1 MRYVFLGAMLATTA
15 AGPALA
21 QDEPAP
27 FTGAHV
33 EALAGYDNVGGGSEG
48 REGFA
53 YGIGAGYD
61 FQVGG
66 AVLGLE
72 GEASDS
78 TTRAR
83 AFDVAVPGD
92 RARYNANRDLYIG
105 ARVGVAVA
113 PKTLMYAKGGYT
125 NAQFTTTYDNGTGT
139 NVVSR
144 NTLDGYRL
152 GAGVEQKLNLFGPSG
167 FVKAEYRY
175 SHYRNLNA
183 GPSNVDI
190 NLDRHQVMVGLGV
203 RF

>member
-1 MRYVFLGAMLATTA
+1 MRYVSLGAMLATTA

-53 YGIGAGYD
+53 YGVGAGYD

-105 ARVGVAVA
+105 ACVGVAVA
-113 PKTLMYAKGGYT
+113 PKTLIYAKGGYT
-125 NAQFTTTYDNGTGT
+125 NSQF
-139 NVVSR
+139 
-144 NTLDGYRL
+144 
-152 GAGVEQKLNLFGPSG
+152 
-167 FVKAEYRY
+167 
-175 SHYRNLNA
+175 
-183 GPSNVDI
+183 
-190 NLDRHQVMVGLGV
+190 
-203 RF
+203 

>member
-1 MRYVFLGAMLATTA
+1 MLATTA

-21 QDEPAP
+21 QQAPAP

-33 EALAGYDNVGGGSEG
+33 EALAGYDNVGGGSAG

-72 GEASDS
+72 GEASDA

-92 RARYNANRDLYIG
+92 SAHYNANRDLYIG
-105 ARVGVAVA
+105 ARLGFAVA
-113 PKTLMYAKGGYT
+113 PKTLIYVKGGYT
-125 NAQFTTTYDNGTGT
+125 NAQFKITYDNGTGIT
-139 NVVSR
+139 VVSR
-144 NTLDGYRL
+144 NTLDGYRV
-152 GAGVEQKLNLFGPSG
+152 GAGVEQKMNLFGPSG

-175 SHYRNLNA
+175 SNYRNLNA
-183 GPSNVDI
+183 GPANVDI
-190 NLDRHQVMVGLGV
+190 NLDRHQMMVGLGI

>member
-1 MRYVFLGAMLATTA
+1 MRYVILRAMLATTA

-21 QDEPAP
+21 QQAPAP

-33 EALAGYDNVGGGSEG
+33 EALAGYDNVGGGSAG

-72 GEASDS
+72 GEASDA

-92 RARYNANRDLYIG
+92 SAHYNANRDLYIG
-105 ARVGVAVA
+105 ARLGFAVA
-113 PKTLMYAKGGYT
+113 PKTLIYVKGGYT
-125 NAQFTTTYDNGTGT
+125 NAQFKTTYDNGTGIT
-139 NVVSR
+139 VVSR
-144 NTLDGYRL
+144 NTLDGYRV
-152 GAGVEQKLNLFGPSG
+152 GAGVEQKMNLFGPSG

-175 SHYRNLNA
+175 SNYRNLNA
-183 GPSNVDI
+183 GPANVDI
-190 NLDRHQVMVGLGV
+190 NLDRHQMMVGLGI